1 VWVWID
7 DTSEGLWY
15 GDDAGSNVLVACG
28 LAHQLLQGLIGETCQ
43 IAEKLSVSHE
53 IDSEHLWQGESDE
66 GVPDVFEKLV
76 LEKGGEGGSAL
87 CVTGRAETSLFAAQC
102 QQLFRSASVALQ
114 SCETGF
120 DGAAVKVAGDDLI
133 DEPSPETEFSLE
145 AVLPECLDV
154 VVVGLEE
161 LIEG

>member
-1 VWVWID
+1 
-7 DTSEGLWY
+7 
-15 GDDAGSNVLVACG
+15 
-28 LAHQLLQGLIGETCQ
+28 
-43 IAEKLSVSHE
+43 
-53 IDSEHLWQGESDE
+53 
-66 GVPDVFEKLV
+66 
-76 LEKGGEGGSAL
+76 
-87 CVTGRAETSLFAAQC
+87 LFAAQC

-145 AVLPECLDV
+145 AVLPDGLDV